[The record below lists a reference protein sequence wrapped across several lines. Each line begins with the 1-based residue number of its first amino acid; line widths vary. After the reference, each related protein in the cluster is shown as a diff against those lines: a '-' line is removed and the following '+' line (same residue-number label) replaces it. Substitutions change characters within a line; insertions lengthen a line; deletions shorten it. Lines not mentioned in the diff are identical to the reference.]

1 MEQEMHPAD
10 LEIMSLEQIVR
21 QARDRSPVKELLKL
35 LEYRLQANKDHLV
48 DARGLE
54 EVYRYQGAVQE
65 LRDIIERIF
74 FDPPP
79 EDTTG

>member
-1 MEQEMHPAD
+1 MEHEIHQAD

-35 LEYRLQANKDHLV
+35 LQLRLQTNKDQLV

>member
-1 MEQEMHPAD
+1 M
-10 LEIMSLEQIVR
+10 
-21 QARDRSPVKELLKL
+21 KELLKL

>member
-1 MEQEMHPAD
+1 MEQEIHPAD

-35 LEYRLQANKDHLV
+35 LQLRLQTNKDQLV